1 MRAGRL
7 TNRIQIERNA
17 VLVDDYGNARETWL
31 PLLTC
36 KAAAEISPRVLS
48 SAWAIRRVKACWL
61 SNLPSAVFKAVA
73 ASSKAWALEISP
85 AWLSTLPSCLS
96 SNCPGALIKP
106 PLLLR

>member
-36 KAAAEISPRVLS
+36 KAENKDATTTEFLTGPGEMDNR
-48 SAWAIRRVKACWL
+48 K
-61 SNLPSAVFKAVA
+61 AVF
-73 ASSKAWALEISP
+73 
-85 AWLSTLPSCLS
+85 
-96 SNCPGALIKP
+96 LIRY
-106 PLLLR
+106 PLVVQITTSG